1 MDDELKKIKAEND
14 ELKNINLVK
23 SDLIS
28 ISAHQLRTS
37 LSASKW
43 ILQMFLDKDLGPLSN
58 EQENFIRKAYESTER
73 MITLTNDMLTLN
85 HTEDAIFSFNFQSVD
100 LTDLLEQT
108 IFEFYGESHKKEIE
122 LIFLKPSTAIPVIS
136 IDKEMI
142 RVVLQNL
149 IENSIKYSKEHGKVV
164 ISLSNTPEGVEI
176 SVRDAGIGIAP
187 ADQIH
192 IFEKFYRTEN
202 AKQKDAIGS
211 GLGLYTTKKIVEHH
225 KGKIWFESTDKG
237 TTFFV
242 VLPLD
247 K

>member
-1 MDDELKKIKAEND
+1 MDELQKIKAEND

-43 ILQMFLDKDLGPLSN
+43 ILKMFLDKDLGELTS
-58 EQENFIRKAYESTER
+58 EQENLINKAYESTER
-73 MITLTNDMLTLN
+73 MIKLTNDMLTLN
-85 HTEDAIFSFNFQSVD
+85 HTEDTILKFNFTKVNIVE
-100 LTDLLEQT
+100 LLEET
-108 IFEFYGESHKKEIE
+108 IFEFYSESHKKDIE
-122 LIFLKPSTAIPVIS
+122 LIFLKPHTAIPEIS
-136 IDKEMI
+136 VDKEMI

-149 IENSIKYSKEHGKVV
+149 IENSIKYSNEKGKVV
-164 ISLSNTPEGVEI
+164 ISIGDDEKGVEI
-176 SVRDAGIGIAP
+176 SVRDEGITIAKE
-187 ADQIH
+187 DQPK

-211 GLGLYTTKKIVEHH
+211 GLGLFTTKKIVEHH
-225 KGKIWFESTDKG
+225 NGKIWFESNEKG

-242 VLPLD
+242 TLPLN